1 LHALADALGRPITLF
16 LTVGQTS
23 DSIGARALLGFLPKA
38 RALLADRGY
47 CDGER
52 HRFE

>member
-1 LHALADALGRPITLF
+1 LHARADARGRPITF
-16 LTVGQTS
+16 CLTAGQTS
-23 DSIGARALLGFLPKA
+23 DSIGARALLSFLPKA
-38 RALLADRGY
+38 GALLADRGC